1 MNINNLKIANCPELA
16 SFLGASDDGMIDL
29 NESALQA
36 YINDNLS
43 VLPSLIV
50 TSVEQPEIGQALIVM
65 GNITLTLQRML
76 KELKVKLN
84 A

>member
-1 MNINNLKIANCPELA
+1 
-16 SFLGASDDGMIDL
+16 MIDL
-29 NESALQA
+29 NESAIQA

-50 TSVEQPEIGQALIVM
+50 TSVEQPEIGQALIAM